1 LALLKKHKRLLLL
14 LACVLTVPLFQTTA
28 FADVDTSPVRVNQ
41 IGYLPSAD
49 KIATIVST
57 SSVPLNWELRTSS
70 GTVAASGKTT
80 VYGRDAASG
89 DQVHHAD
96 FSAVTAAGTYTLRIP
111 GTGDSVP
118 FVIGANL
125 YPDLPKEAM
134 NYFYFHRMGIDIDA
148 QYVPNSAFARKALH
162 PGDEAVKCFN
172 NWCGTG
178 AMNARYSWADAG
190 DFGIYPVNQ
199 AISAWTLLNAYERY
213 PQAFPDSSLAIPER
227 ANGIPD
233 ILDEVKFGST
243 FMKGILPANGGLAT
257 HKIHN
262 NNWSGFPVTD
272 MNAENSMTR
281 TAQPPSTNATYA
293 VARNLSQLAR
303 TMAPYDSAYATEVWT
318 IAKTAWTRAESNP
331 VVLYTDQTQDADGG
345 GDYGDLQTSDDR
357 YAAAAEM
364 YLTAYALSDANA
376 AAYRTAVTGSKHY
389 KEVGDFGWGD
399 VAPTGTLSLLS
410 AANDL
415 PAADLVDMKQR
426 VAALADNL
434 LGIMNNEGYPVP
446 LSGNNP
452 YWWGSNSSILNR
464 MIFWAYAFDDT
475 KDLKYLKGMHRA
487 MDYFMGN
494 NAMRLSYITGYGE
507 YYETDLHDRLAW
519 GPYQAGIP
527 YPKGWLAGGP
537 NNDLI
542 NDQATPT
549 GRPAAKSY
557 AGKNTA
563 PQAWCTKENTINWNG
578 PLVWVAQYLK
588 NTESYLT
595 GGTTNPVAP
604 AVPGGVTAAAGNAQ
618 VTLAWTA
625 ADGASG
631 YNVKRSTT
639 AGGPY
644 TTVKANAA
652 GTSYTD
658 TGLVNDTMYYYVV
671 SAVNAAGESPNSA
684 QVNAKPQGTVIPN
697 PTGSLKVQY
706 RAVDTN
712 PTDSQIVPTLNIV
725 NTGSSPVSLDTLT
738 MRYFFSKEGNATM
751 SSWVDWAAIGA
762 ANIQRTFADT
772 YVEISFSAAAGSIPA
787 GGQTGDIQLRM
798 AKSDWSGF
806 NESNDYSFDA
816 TKTQLTDW
824 DKVTLYQNGQLV
836 WGVEP

>member
-1 LALLKKHKRLLLL
+1 
-14 LACVLTVPLFQTTA
+14 
-28 FADVDTSPVRVNQ
+28 
-41 IGYLPSAD
+41 
-49 KIATIVST
+49 
-57 SSVPLNWELRTSS
+57 
-70 GTVAASGKTT
+70 
-80 VYGRDAASG
+80 
-89 DQVHHAD
+89 
-96 FSAVTAAGTYTLRIP
+96 
-111 GTGDSVP
+111 
-118 FVIGANL
+118 
-125 YPDLPKEAM
+125 
-134 NYFYFHRMGIDIDA
+134 
-148 QYVPNSAFARKALH
+148 
-162 PGDEAVKCFN
+162 
-172 NWCGTG
+172 
-178 AMNARYSWADAG
+178 
-190 DFGIYPVNQ
+190 
-199 AISAWTLLNAYERY
+199 
-213 PQAFPDSSLAIPER
+213 
-227 ANGIPD
+227 
-233 ILDEVKFGST
+233 
-243 FMKGILPANGGLAT
+243 
-257 HKIHN
+257 
-262 NNWSGFPVTD
+262 
-272 MNAENSMTR
+272 
-281 TAQPPSTNATYA
+281 
-293 VARNLSQLAR
+293 
-303 TMAPYDSAYATEVWT
+303 
-318 IAKTAWTRAESNP
+318 
-331 VVLYTDQTQDADGG
+331 
-345 GDYGDLQTSDDR
+345 
-357 YAAAAEM
+357 
-364 YLTAYALSDANA
+364 
-376 AAYRTAVTGSKHY
+376 
-389 KEVGDFGWGD
+389 
-399 VAPTGTLSLLS
+399 
-410 AANDL
+410 
-415 PAADLVDMKQR
+415 MKQR

-595 GGTTNPVAP
+595 GGITNPVAP
-604 AVPGGVTAAAGNAQ
+604 AIPGGVAAEAGNAQ
-618 VTLAWTA
+618 VTLTWTA

-631 YNVKRSTT
+631 YNVKRSAT

-644 TTVKANAA
+644 TTVKSNAA

-658 TGLVNDTMYYYVV
+658 TGLVNDTMYYYLV
-671 SAVNAAGESPNSA
+671 SAVNAAGESANSA
-684 QVNAKPQGTVIPN
+684 QVSAKPQGTVIPN
-697 PTGSLKVQY
+697 PTGNLKVQY

-738 MRYFFSKEGNATM
+738 MRYYFSKEGNATM

-762 ANIQRTFADT
+762 ANIQRTFADA

-824 DKVTLYQNGQLV
+824 DKITLYQNGQLV